1 MITVTS
7 MEAQNRFG
15 QLLDTVQREPVT
27 ITRHG
32 RTVALMMTPA
42 DFAAAQQGQDG
53 ATDVARQV
61 GLNAIAAFR
70 GAGRGSVAQLLQ
82 DRQADRLAELRK
94 EQAVPAVQT
103 PSTTYR

>member
-32 RTVALMMTPA
+32 RTAAFMISAQDMQALQAAQISKRQSAVEAFDAWSKNAATTALP
-42 DFAAAQQGQDG
+42 AAADL
-53 ATDVARQV
+53 TDEDVVRMV
-61 GLNAIAAFR
+61 
-70 GAGRGSVAQLLQ
+70 
-82 DRQADRLAELRK
+82 K
-94 EQAVPAVQT
+94 E
-103 PSTTYR
+103 SR

>member
-32 RTVALMMTPA
+32 RTVA
-42 DFAAAQQGQDG
+42 
-53 ATDVARQV
+53 
-61 GLNAIAAFR
+61 
-70 GAGRGSVAQLLQ
+70 QLLQ
-82 DRQADRLAELRK
+82 DRQTDRLAEQRK
-94 EQAVPAVQT
+94 EALTPAVP
-103 PSTTYR
+103 

>member
-32 RTVALMMTPA
+32 RT
-42 DFAAAQQGQDG
+42 
-53 ATDVARQV
+53 
-61 GLNAIAAFR
+61 AAFMVSPQDMQDLRDWQNARRKR
-70 GAGRGSVAQLLQ
+70 GTAAEAFEAYFAK
-82 DRQADRLAELRK
+82 ADASLTSAARELTDEDVVRMVK
-94 EQAVPAVQT
+94 E
-103 PSTTYR
+103 SR